1 MASLTFAQDTDLEEK
16 VLEIIR
22 NNPEIVMEAIKILQ
36 AKDAKNKQEQV
47 DQNIKSNKQRLEDDK
62 NAPILGNPTGEI
74 IIVEFFDYNC
84 GYCRRAFKTV
94 MNLIEDNEAIKV
106 VLREWPILGD
116 GSVFAAKASLAS
128 QNQQKYKAFH
138 KALMGNRGPHT
149 EKSVLKI
156 AKKIGMDI
164 DQLKSDMN
172 SSSVLEH
179 LEESQKLSQSLG
191 ISGTPVFVFGE
202 KMVPGAID
210 FQAMKDLVA
219 QMVSK

>member
-1 MASLTFAQDTDLEEK
+1 
-16 VLEIIR
+16 
-22 NNPEIVMEAIKILQ
+22 
-36 AKDAKNKQEQV
+36 
-47 DQNIKSNKQRLEDDK
+47 
-62 NAPILGNPTGEI
+62 
-74 IIVEFFDYNC
+74 
-84 GYCRRAFKTV
+84 
-94 MNLIEDNEAIKV
+94 
-106 VLREWPILGD
+106 
-116 GSVFAAKASLAS
+116 
-128 QNQQKYKAFH
+128 
-138 KALMGNRGPHT
+138 MGNRGPHT

-156 AKKIGMDI
+156 AKNIGMDI

-191 ISGTPVFVFGE
+191 ISGTPAFVFGE

>member
-1 MASLTFAQDTDLEEK
+1 MRLNIVLFFSVLFLSINSNATKTDITLDY
-16 VLEIIR
+16 LIFDNSI
-22 NNPEIVMEAIKILQ
+22 PFHLKILDAIPDEGKIQ
-36 AKDAKNKQEQV
+36 IGPDNAKN
-47 DQNIKSNKQRLEDDK
+47 
-62 NAPILGNPTGEI
+62 TI
-74 IIVEFFDYNC
+74 IEFFDYNC

-106 VLREWPILGD
+106 VMREWPILGD

-138 KALMGNRGPHT
+138 EALMGNRGPHT

-156 AKKIGMDI
+156 AKNIGMDI

-191 ISGTPVFVFGE
+191 ISGTPAFVFGE